1 MIRVV
6 IAEDQKMLRGALT
19 ALLKFETDIEV
30 LAEVSDGQKA
40 WEVIQRKQPHV
51 CIVDIEMPIINGLEL
66 ADKIKK
72 DSILHQCKI
81 IIVTTFARPG
91 YLQKAMDLQVDGYL
105 LKDEPIDYL
114 IESIRKVMNGERV
127 ISIDLVASLF
137 MKEENPLSDREIEV
151 LRLAKDGLT
160 TSEISNTLFL
170 TKGTVRNYLSSAIQ
184 KLEVESRQQAVNS
197 AVEKGW
203 L

>member
-6 IAEDQKMLRGALT
+6 IAEDQQMLRGALT
-19 ALLKFETDIEV
+19 SLLTFETDIKV

-40 WEVIQRKQPHV
+40 WEVIQREQPDV
-51 CIVDIEMPIINGLEL
+51 CLLDIEIPFISGLEL
-66 ADKIKK
+66 AEKIRNAN
-72 DSILHQCKI
+72 IPCKI

-91 YLQKAMDLQVDGYL
+91 YLQKAIDSQVNGYL
-105 LKDEPIDYL
+105 LKDEPIDFL

-127 ISIDLVASLF
+127 ISMDLAATLF
-137 MKEENPLSDREIEV
+137 MKENNPLSERETEV
-151 LRLAKDGLT
+151 LRLVKDGLAT
-160 TSEISNTLFL
+160 REISKVLFL

-184 KLEVESRQQAVNS
+184 KLEAESRMQAVNI
-197 AVEKGW
+197 AMEKGW

>member
-184 KLEVESRQQAVNS
+184 KLEAESRQKAVNS